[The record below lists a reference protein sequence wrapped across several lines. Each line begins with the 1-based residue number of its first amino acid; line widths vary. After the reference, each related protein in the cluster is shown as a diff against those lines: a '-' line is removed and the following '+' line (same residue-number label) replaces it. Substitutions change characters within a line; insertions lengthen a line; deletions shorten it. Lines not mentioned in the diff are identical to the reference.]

1 MQPDTAGALYDML
14 RFGGQIKKVLEGRDA
29 AALESDS
36 MACYALER
44 LYTLLGEA
52 LVRIRK
58 KEPEVFLRIPDAVK
72 IVGLRNILVHAYYT
86 VPAKALWS
94 YGQEPLSE
102 LLLVAGVLLSKF
114 DETQGG
120 CPE

>member
-14 RFGGQIKKVLEGRDA
+14 RFGGEIKKVLEGRDA
-29 AALESDS
+29 AGLESDS

-58 KEPEVFLRIPDAVK
+58 KEPEVFLRIPDRGEAVMPRK
-72 IVGLRNILVHAYYT
+72 PIGSLL
-86 VPAKALWS
+86 
-94 YGQEPLSE
+94 PL
-102 LLLVAGVLLSKF
+102 
-114 DETQGG
+114 
-120 CPE
+120 PEE